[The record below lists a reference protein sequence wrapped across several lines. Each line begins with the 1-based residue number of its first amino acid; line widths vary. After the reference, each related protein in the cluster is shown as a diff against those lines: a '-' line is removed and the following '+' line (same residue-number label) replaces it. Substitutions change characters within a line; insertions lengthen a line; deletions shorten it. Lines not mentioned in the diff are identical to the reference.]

1 MKNKT
6 KVAITLGAVSAGV
19 AAWAASKA
27 IVKRTP
33 RETKALL
40 QNKETPFIMRS
51 QLNELQREEH
61 FATTVYVTQDEQLVA
76 TTIPATEP
84 LPLGEIKYRT
94 AEQLT
99 ADYPQFILLEELH
112 ERLNDRILFIMIG
125 DEPSSFEGSLIPSKL
140 WEFIQKT
147 NRCESV
153 MIASEY
159 EEQLDRFNL
168 YAQNEVV
175 IVATEDEVKK
185 AYAAYSSALGHL
197 YQPNA
202 DVAIIRLKD
211 NVLRSHQRRF
221 ISFLNQLN
229 VQVMNE
235 VEHSDT
241 STENPVIGIISFD
254 R

>member
-51 QLNELQREEH
+51 QLNALQREEH

-229 VQVMNE
+229 VQVMIE

>member
-6 KVAITLGAVSAGV
+6 KVAITLGAVGAGV

-33 RETKALL
+33 RDTKALF
-40 QNKETPFIMRS
+40 QNDKLPIAVRS
-51 QLNELQREEH
+51 QLNTLQSDEQ

-76 TTIPATEP
+76 TTIPVTEP

-99 ADYPQFILLEELH
+99 ADYPQFILLDELH

-140 WEFIQKT
+140 WEFIEKT
-147 NRCESV
+147 DRCDSV
-153 MIASEY
+153 IIASEY

-175 IVATEDEVKK
+175 LVATEDEVKK

-202 DVAIIRLKD
+202 DIAIIRLKD
-211 NVLRSHQRRF
+211 NLLRAHQQRF
-221 ISFLNQLN
+221 IHFLNQLN
-229 VQVMNE
+229 VQVMIEVDDQE
-235 VEHSDT
+235 VETTPSI
-241 STENPVIGIISFD
+241 IGTISFHH
-254 R
+254 

>member
-1 MKNKT
+1 
-6 KVAITLGAVSAGV
+6 
-19 AAWAASKA
+19 
-27 IVKRTP
+27 
-33 RETKALL
+33 
-40 QNKETPFIMRS
+40 
-51 QLNELQREEH
+51 
-61 FATTVYVTQDEQLVA
+61 
-76 TTIPATEP
+76 
-84 LPLGEIKYRT
+84 
-94 AEQLT
+94 
-99 ADYPQFILLEELH
+99 
-112 ERLNDRILFIMIG
+112 
-125 DEPSSFEGSLIPSKL
+125 
-140 WEFIQKT
+140 
-147 NRCESV
+147 

-229 VQVMNE
+229 VQVMIE

>member
-229 VQVMNE
+229 VQVMIE

>member
-61 FATTVYVTQDEQLVA
+61 FVTTVYVTQDEQLVA

-229 VQVMNE
+229 VQVMIE

>member
-51 QLNELQREEH
+51 QLNALQREEH

-147 NRCESV
+147 NRCETV

-175 IVATEDEVKK
+175 IVATEDEVKR

-229 VQVMNE
+229 VQVMIE

-241 STENPVIGIISFD
+241 STEDPVIGIISFD

>member
-94 AEQLT
+94 AEKLT

-229 VQVMNE
+229 VQVMIE